1 MILTL
6 IGIGLLVL
14 ALICKLL
21 YNHTTNWAKEDI
33 TLGIGA
39 VALVI
44 GIGIATLCSIMI
56 IINHS
61 FADRNIYISKLER
74 EAVVKQLEL
83 INTEYEDISKTEVI
97 EKVKDWN
104 IDVYREK
111 CRINNPW
118 TSWLF
123 SKKYADS
130 LEYIELED

>member
-1 MILTL
+1 MIITL

-21 YNHTTNWAKEDI
+21 YNHTNWAKEDV

-39 VALVI
+39 VALLT

-83 INTEYEDISKTEVI
+83 IDTEYEDISKTEVI

-104 IDVYREK
+104 IDVYKEK
-111 CRINNPW
+111 HRINNPW

-130 LEYIELED
+130 LEYIDLED

>member
-14 ALICKLL
+14 ALICKFL
-21 YNHTTNWAKEDI
+21 YNHTNWAKEDI
-33 TLGIGA
+33 TLSIGA

-44 GIGIATLCSIMI
+44 GIIIAVLCSLCMI
-56 IINHS
+56 INNS

-74 EAVVKQLEL
+74 EAIVKQLEL
-83 INTEYEDISKTEVI
+83 IDTEYEDISKTEVI

-104 IDVYREK
+104 IDVYKEK

-118 TSWLF
+118 FNWLF

>member
-14 ALICKLL
+14 ALICNLL
-21 YNHTTNWAKEDI
+21 YKHTNWAKEDI
-33 TLGIGA
+33 TLSIGA

-44 GIGIATLCSIMI
+44 GIIITVLCSLCMI
-56 IINHS
+56 INNS

-74 EAVVKQLEL
+74 ETIVKQLEL
-83 INTEYEDISKTEVI
+83 IDTEYEDISKTEVI

-104 IDVYREK
+104 IDVYKEK

-118 TSWLF
+118 FNWLF